1 MKNKLNRLT
10 HKVLKSP
17 LLQMEVFH
25 QIKKKKKP
33 KTFSAEAHVKERQTE
48 REREQ
53 DTSEVSAVRQ
63 KPSRCDANVRERP
76 KYLQPAHTES
86 TGEQGG

>member
-10 HKVLKSP
+10 HKVLKSL

-25 QIKKKKKP
+25 QKKKDI
-33 KTFSAEAHVKERQTE
+33 SAEAHVKERQT
-48 REREQ
+48 EREQ

-63 KPSRCDANVRERP
+63 KPSLCDANVRERP
-76 KYLQPAHTES
+76 KYLQPSHTES